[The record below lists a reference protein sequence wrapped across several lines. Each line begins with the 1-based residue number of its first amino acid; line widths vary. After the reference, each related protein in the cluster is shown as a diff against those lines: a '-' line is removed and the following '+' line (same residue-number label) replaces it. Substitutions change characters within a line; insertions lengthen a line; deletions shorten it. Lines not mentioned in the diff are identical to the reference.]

1 MGGDILLIYGLPY
14 RATASAAIYTGA
26 GFIFS
31 MLIGTDTVNDP
42 VVSVHDAVNGDTAA
56 NEIIP
61 SNTYD
66 ASILGIN
73 GAVFHFAKHF
83 STGLYV
89 KIANIGSGSVVID
102 YRPQTSTFPPV
113 IR

>member
-1 MGGDILLIYGLPY
+1 MMIYGIPY
-14 RATASAAIYTGA
+14 RATASALIFTGA
-26 GFIFS
+26 GFLFS
-31 MLIGTDTVNDP
+31 MLLGSDTINDP
-42 VVSVHDAVNGDTAA
+42 VVSVHDALNGDTAT

-66 ASILGIN
+66 ASALGIN
-73 GAVFHFAKHF
+73 GLALHFAKHF
-83 STGLYV
+83 STGLYL
-89 KIANIGSGSVVID
+89 KIANIGSGSVVVD